1 VSVSIHKVSVE
12 NAGLLG
18 NVDPDVFDH
27 EIRQDLLAAYLADQR
42 HALFVAVE
50 DGLVVGHV
58 RGNVHLQPD
67 RASDLYLDNLG
78 TAPSHQRRGIATQLV
93 QALVAWGKAQGC
105 TYVWLGT
112 ETDNTGAI
120 LFYEAQ
126 AFKRTTMEML
136 AIDLGEPAD
145 D

>member
-1 VSVSIHKVSVE
+1 MPVLIHKVSAK
-12 NAGLLG
+12 NTGLLG

-27 EIRQDLLAAYLADQR
+27 EIKQDMLAAYLADKR
-42 HALFVAVE
+42 HAMFVAVE
-50 DGLVVGHV
+50 DGMVVGQV
-58 RGNVHLQPD
+58 RGNIHLQPD

-78 TAPSHQRRGIATQLV
+78 TATSHQRRGIATQLV
-93 QALVAWGKAQGC
+93 QALVAWGTAQGC
-105 TYVWLGT
+105 TFVWVAT

-126 AFKRTTMEML
+126 HFERITMEML
-136 AIDLGEPAD
+136 AIEIGEPAD

>member
-1 VSVSIHKVSVE
+1 MSVSIHKVSPE

-27 EIRQDLLAAYLADQR
+27 EIRQDLLAAYLADPR

-105 TYVWLGT
+105 TYVWLAT

-126 AFKRTTMEML
+126 TFERTTMEML
-136 AIDLGEPAD
+136 AIEIGEPAD